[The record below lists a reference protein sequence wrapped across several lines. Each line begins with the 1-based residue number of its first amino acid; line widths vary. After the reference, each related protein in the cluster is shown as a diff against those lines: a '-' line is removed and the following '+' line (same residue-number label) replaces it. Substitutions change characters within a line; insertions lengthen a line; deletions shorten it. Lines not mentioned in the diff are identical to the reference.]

1 MTKKNFSAIVDFGK
15 SKFRLGVFKDDLNI
29 LYSCSKDIQQNYSVD
44 EKIKI
49 VSSIIKEAEKKISNH
64 LENIVILYDSSK
76 INSVDISIK
85 KTFDQKIFF
94 KDIQSSIILEANELI
109 KNNYV
114 NKKIIH
120 IITKKTILDDKEF
133 QINLKNNLQLNSII
147 LELKFILLPLNE
159 YDEVVKIIKKNNLQI
174 LNFFC
179 TSYVKSCHYINS
191 FSKYQFVTFLDIGLE
206 KTILTS
212 FNTNKLE
219 IINSIPLGGNH
230 ITKDISKVL
239 KIDLEESESIKKAL
253 NKSEIEFSYDNN
265 LNNNKDNLIK
275 ELINKNI
282 SIDLLKKVVLARIQE
297 IIELVFKD
305 INFPKSFNNS
315 SNSILVLVGNGSKF
329 LHKNSFHLDDEFNLE
344 EITFYEESD
353 LNICKAGVEFNQNRT
368 EIKMIKKNNKK
379 PGIFETF
386 FNFFGK

>member
-1 MTKKNFSAIVDFGK
+1 MINKNYSAIVDFGK
-15 SKFRLGVFKDDLNI
+15 SKFRLGVFTEDLNI
-29 LYSCSKDIQQNYSVD
+29 LYSCSKDINKNYSVD
-44 EKIKI
+44 EKTKI
-49 VSSIIKEAEKKISNH
+49 LNFIIKEAEKKISNH
-64 LENIVILYDSSK
+64 LENIIVLYDSPK
-76 INSVDISIK
+76 INSVDISVK

-109 KNNYV
+109 KNNYI

-120 IITKKTILDDKEF
+120 IITKKNILDGKEF
-133 QINLKNNLQLNSII
+133 PMNFNDNLKLNSVI
-147 LELKFILLPLNE
+147 LELKFILLPKDE
-159 YDEVVKIIKKNNLQI
+159 YDEIVKIVKKNNLQI

-191 FSKYQFVTFLDIGLE
+191 FSNYEFITFLDIGWE

-212 FNTNKLE
+212 FNKNKLE
-219 IINSIPLGGNH
+219 ILNSIPLGGNH

-239 KIDLEESESIKKAL
+239 KIDLYESESIKKAL
-253 NKSEIEFSYDNN
+253 NKSEIDFSYDNN
-265 LNNNKDNLIK
+265 LNNNNDILVK

-282 SIDLLKKVVLARIQE
+282 SVDLLKKVVLARIQE

-305 INFPKSFNNS
+305 IKFSESFKST

-329 LHKNSFHLDDEFNLE
+329 LHKNSFHLDNVFNLK
-344 EITFYEESD
+344 EITFYDESD
-353 LNICKAGVEFNQNRT
+353 LNICKAGIEFNQSRT

-379 PGIFETF
+379 PGIFEKF